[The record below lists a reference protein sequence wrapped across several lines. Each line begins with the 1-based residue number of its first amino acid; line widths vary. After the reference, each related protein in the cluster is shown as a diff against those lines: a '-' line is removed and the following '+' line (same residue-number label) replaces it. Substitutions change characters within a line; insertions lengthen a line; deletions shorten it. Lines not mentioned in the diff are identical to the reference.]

1 MDEQNNFA
9 LIPNPPRS
17 VEKVAPGAKRI
28 LFGIIT
34 DTLAL
39 AKKEHISQSGA
50 KFQVG
55 DFEIDG
61 KIITAV
67 GELANLYVKDGVTT
81 FEQFAEIVKKE
92 MPSIWNQAKIYL
104 RLVWN
109 TVADMNGFRDVSRD
123 EANVIFA
130 ALEQPTTK
138 DGMKLTDGN

>member
-1 MDEQNNFA
+1 MNEKNDFA
-9 LIPNPPRS
+9 LILKPS
-17 VEKVAPGAKRI
+17 SAVEKAAPGAKRI

-39 AKKEHISQSGA
+39 AKKEHLAQIGT
-50 KFQVG
+50 KFRVG

-61 KIITAV
+61 KVITAV